1 MDTSKWFGYA
11 RSCNYVELERHMNEY
26 AGQTDANGSTALMI
40 VAEMGA
46 VECVRLLASKEICI
60 VNSAGHSAL
69 FLAAVNGHS
78 DVVDILGPLE
88 ATTLTSNGEDA
99 LMLAAR
105 TGSSAAVPLL
115 SPYIDLLPNKDGLT
129 ALELAINNDS
139 AGFVLALIEARSLP
153 PSRISSALQYAIS
166 RNAKRSADVLKR
178 AMSIKAG
185 MLNIGIGKPS
195 SRGTTLQPMAPQSMG
210 ITDEYVDSDDPKAIM
225 KALSKTARP
234 MSAGNIYSGV
244 SQDKNFSGVAT
255 GNMNMVN
262 GQPRPS
268 SSLAA
273 RYRADK
279 KADQEITTG
288 TNLPTNVTVLQQGLI
303 TAQKKIALLESQI
316 LEQSI
321 IDPRNHLNEYAVQ
334 IKQLTDTKARNAKT
348 LDDMQ
353 NRLADAIAATKRVE
367 CKLMVAER
375 LTGEN
380 AASAMGAHN
389 ANEVAL
395 RDSLAYLQQQQA
407 LLEARSERQGVQ
419 LESLCDTYHN
429 MSLALANLWYQL
441 PPSKNSINV
450 VELLAKPDFLP
461 KKDELPVTERS
472 GTITDELFTWL
483 YNKICL
489 LADSLSLVITDT
501 IPIVEAKSL
510 NQEVVGSAS
519 EAAVYRQS
527 IAALKAELLG
537 ARAIIDER
545 DRMLEKER
553 ASIKQLQLRVQE
565 LSSFG
570 LSTEQHEPDLIARAY
585 QLEAQCTDLQ
595 SENMALKQ
603 DLAQQSAA
611 FKRISGNISA
621 TDAVTRVSAEMYTR
635 ASDLEHVLAER
646 DSEIRK
652 LREEVRIANEQSEA
666 TKGDAYER
674 QQKIMEEVY
683 YLRDVLYGDCGEID
697 EILKRAT
704 GNIKDTDLLDPLD
717 NKKLVKDLREDVT
730 SLMRALRQ
738 ESLKR
743 ITIAPDSLELQ
754 NRVLAL
760 EREKTALMKDLAILR
775 RDLNTCE
782 RNAEEA
788 RKVADAQD
796 RHNSMT
802 IQTLRSDYD
811 GLQRRCTELL
821 KCQGAPLPPSAKGIP
836 KSATNVL
843 STLHSTTVSGDFTGP
858 SFTSMVLDTTVEPKY
873 EPHSLM
879 VTELGVVEHVSA
891 TPGHYAY
898 TVAAV
903 QTDPCVIDKHAE
915 SVIAEL
921 EQKNLVLS
929 RKILE
934 LDQELNEAKS
944 SLESFNDMDLDGMT
958 LDEYVQ
964 SYREQNK
971 SLKQTKDKLAKL
983 QTLEKDYEKA
993 ISDNRTLEARCQELQ
1008 AELGSFRAK
1017 SDTTKI
1023 EDSGKLTI
1031 KSSTLTTNVVN
1042 TGQAPLPLTPLNANI
1057 LTQSQSKPLSA
1068 STAGTDKDSHIHST
1082 LSHKRLESDLL
1093 VSSSRLSESTTRAR
1107 PSSSKMGAAIN
1118 NMEHNMLAMASLQTS
1133 RNGSRANSRTNSRS
1147 NSRGLTQSRPL
1158 SGSTFGRSSMQ
1169 STTKMDG
1176 SMVNSATLTSSNA
1189 RMYIRSNSNRRYSST
1204 AFGGP
1209 GHISEFCARP
1219 ERPRSPAA
1227 VAASKLHAREVA
1239 LNVGPNNR
1247 TTCSTPLMDAVV
1259 RRDMFGVE
1267 SEMCHAGM
1275 QKSDGTTALML
1286 AITCNFPEAI
1296 PLLMNVESGM
1306 KRDNGDTALSLA
1318 VRAEMYDVARLLTP
1332 REGLDISSYSKEN
1345 HRITELMVAAAKN
1358 DVYTVWCLRS
1368 LQSGLVDPNGRT
1380 ALMYA
1385 ARRSAINCLKMLD
1398 NEVGLRDGNGETAL
1412 MMAASIGLVEVVKIL
1427 VPLEHSIQTPASHP
1441 SGHRCTALMLA
1452 ILNNHLHVCQYLA
1465 PYEGSLRDENN
1476 QSALDYL
1483 LANKD
1488 ATDSDLF
1495 QRVRSLLM
1503 QYC

>member
-11 RSCNYVELERHMNEY
+11 RSCNYVELERHMDEY
-26 AGQTDANGSTALMI
+26 AGQIDASGSTALMI

-60 VNSAGHSAL
+60 VNSAGHTAL
-69 FLAAVNGHS
+69 FLAAVNGHG

-88 ATTLTSNGEDA
+88 GTTLTNNGEDA

-115 SPYIDLLPNKDGLT
+115 SPYIDLVPNKDGLT

-153 PSRISSALQYAIS
+153 PSRISTALQYAVS
-166 RNAKRSADVLKR
+166 KNAKRSIDVLKR

-195 SRGTTLQPMAPQSMG
+195 SKGAALQPMAPTPMG
-210 ITDEYVDSDDPKAIM
+210 AADDYVDSDDPKTIM
-225 KALSKTARP
+225 RALSKTARP
-234 MSAGNIYSGV
+234 MSAGNIYAGV
-244 SQDKNFSGVAT
+244 GHNKNFSGVAT
-255 GNMNMVN
+255 SNMNMVN
-262 GQPRPS
+262 GQQRPS

-279 KADQEITTG
+279 RADQETVID
-288 TNLPTNVTVLQQGLI
+288 TNLSTDVSVLQKGLI
-303 TAQKKIALLESQI
+303 TAQKRIALLEHQI
-316 LEQSI
+316 LDQSV

-334 IKQLTDTKARNAKT
+334 IKQLTDMKAKNEKV

-353 NRLADAIAATKRVE
+353 NRLADSIAATKRVE
-367 CKLMVAER
+367 CKLMVAEK
-375 LTGEN
+375 LAGES
-380 AASAMGAHN
+380 ATLAMGAHN

-395 RDSLAYLQQQQA
+395 RDSLACLQQQQA

-419 LESLCDTYHN
+419 LESLCDTYHK
-429 MSLALANLWYQL
+429 MSLGLVNLWYQL
-441 PPSKNSINV
+441 PSSKNSINV

-461 KKDELPVTERS
+461 SKDKLPVTERP
-472 GTITDELFTWL
+472 GAITDELFTWL

-501 IPIVEAKSL
+501 IPIVEAKAV
-510 NQEVVGSAS
+510 NQEMTGGAS
-519 EAAVYRQS
+519 ETAFYRQS

-537 ARAIIDER
+537 ARAIINER
-545 DRMLEKER
+545 DSMLEKER
-553 ASIKQLQLRVQE
+553 ASIKQLQLRMQE

-585 QLEAQCTDLQ
+585 QLEVQCTDLQ

-603 DLAQQSAA
+603 DLAQQAAALKRSA
-611 FKRISGNISA
+611 GGMSA
-621 TDAVTRVSAEMYTR
+621 TDAVTRVSAEMYSR
-635 ASDLEHVLAER
+635 SNDLEHVLAER
-646 DSEIRK
+646 NSEIRK
-652 LREEVRIANEQSEA
+652 LREEVRIANERSETA
-666 TKGDAYER
+666 KGDSYEAR
-674 QQKIMEEVY
+674 QKLMDEIH
-683 YLRDVLYGDCGEID
+683 YLRDVLYGECGDIND
-697 EILKRAT
+697 ILKRAT
-704 GNIKDTDLLDPLD
+704 SNLKDTDLLDPLS
-717 NKKLVKDLREDVT
+717 NKKLIKDLQEDVA
-730 SLMRALRQ
+730 SLTRALRQ

-743 ITIAPDSLELQ
+743 ITITPESLELQ
-754 NRVLAL
+754 NRILTL
-760 EREKTALMKDLAILR
+760 EREKTALMKDQAMLR
-775 RDLNTCE
+775 RDLHTCE
-782 RNAEEA
+782 KNAEEA
-788 RKVADAQD
+788 KKAAEAQD
-796 RHNSMT
+796 KHNSMT

-811 GLQRRCTELL
+811 GLQKRCAELL
-821 KCQGAPLPPSAKGIP
+821 KSRGAPLPPGAKGIP

-843 STLHSTTVSGDFTGP
+843 SSLHSTTVSGDFSGP
-858 SFTSMVLDTTVEPKY
+858 SFTSMVLDTAIEPACD
-873 EPHSLM
+873 PNNLV
-879 VTELGVVEHVSA
+879 VTEMGIVERVSA
-891 TPGHYAY
+891 TPGHYVY

-921 EQKNLVLS
+921 EQKNLALS
-929 RKILE
+929 RKVLE
-934 LDQELNEAKS
+934 LDQGLNEAKC
-944 SLESFNDMDLDGMT
+944 SLEAFNDMDLDGMT
-958 LDEYVQ
+958 LEEYVQ
-964 SYREQNK
+964 SYREQDK
-971 SLKQTKDKLAKL
+971 SLKETQAKLARL
-983 QTLEKDYEKA
+983 QRLEKDYGKA
-993 ISDNRTLEARCQELQ
+993 INDNRALEARCQELQ
-1008 AELGSFRAK
+1008 VELESFRSK
-1017 SDTTKI
+1017 PDTVKT
-1023 EDSGKLTI
+1023 EDSSRLTI
-1031 KSSTLTTNVVN
+1031 KSSSLTANVVSA
-1042 TGQAPLPLTPLNANI
+1042 GQAQLPLTPLNANM
-1057 LTQSQSKPLSA
+1057 LAHSHSKSLAA
-1068 STAGTDKDSHIHST
+1068 STASADKDAHSHSA
-1082 LSHKRLESDLL
+1082 LSHRQVESDIL
-1093 VSSSRLSESTTRAR
+1093 VPPSRLGESVARTR

-1133 RNGSRANSRTNSRS
+1133 RNGSRANSRTTSRS

-1158 SGSTFGRSSMQ
+1158 SGSTLGRSS
-1169 STTKMDG
+1169 TKLDG
-1176 SMVNSATLTSSNA
+1176 SMVSSAALTSSNA

-1239 LNVGPNNR
+1239 LNLGPNNR
-1247 TTCSTPLMDAVV
+1247 TAYSTPLMDAVV

-1275 QKSDGTTALML
+1275 QKTDGTTALML

-1332 REGLDISSYSKEN
+1332 KEGLDVSIYSKEN
-1345 HRITELMVAAAKN
+1345 NRITELMVAAAKN

-1368 LQSGLVDPNGRT
+1368 LQGGLVDPSGRT

-1385 ARRSAINCLKMLD
+1385 ARRNAVNCLKMLD
-1398 NEVGLRDGNGETAL
+1398 AEVGLRDQSGETAL
-1412 MMAASIGLVEVVKIL
+1412 MMAASMGLVEVVKVL
-1427 VPLEHSIQTPASHP
+1427 APLEHSIQTLLNHS
-1441 SGHRCTALMLA
+1441 SGHKCTALILA
-1452 ILNNHLHVCQYLA
+1452 ILNNHLHICQYLA
-1465 PYEGSLRDENN
+1465 PYEGSMRDENN

-1483 LANKD
+1483 LASKD